1 MPVFPQTEGGPFRN
15 TGKVVV
21 GREHDE
27 VVADAKLRE
36 QAVDGSDLDAA
47 ASARVSQCRRFDVI
61 GAGRSDEWKGGKTLD
76 DGCRVSW
83 PAEPL
88 QQLLKD
94 QSGRE
99 DRFSSRQGLSKTGD
113 GGVIGRSVPS
123 QGEGPYARV
132 DEQVHVRERSRL

>member
-1 MPVFPQTEGGPFRN
+1 MPMFPQTQSGPFRN
-15 TGKVVV
+15 AGKVVV
-21 GREHDE
+21 GRKHDE

-47 ASARVSQCRRFDVI
+47 ASAGVSQRRRFDVI
-61 GAGRSDEWKGGKTLD
+61 GAGRGDEWKGGKTLD
-76 DGCRVSW
+76 DACCVPW

-99 DRFSSRQGLSKTGD
+99 DRFSSRQGLPQAGY
-113 GGVIGRSVPS
+113 GRVIGRRVPS

-132 DEQVHVRERSRL
+132 DEQVHERERSRL